1 MFMYA
6 IIEGE
11 RLVVKYPS
19 VNVTAGDAPIERS
32 TGDAVGL
39 VREETCADTVVVR
52 TVASS
57 GISTDTVA
65 PDEPTCNPL
74 DDVSRI

>member
-1 MFMYA
+1 MYA

-11 RLVVKYPS
+11 RRVVEYPS

-32 TGDAVGL
+32 TGEGVGS
-39 VREETCADTVVVR
+39 VSEVTEVDTVVVR

-57 GISTDTVA
+57 GISTETVA

-74 DDVSRI
+74 DEVSRM